1 MRHDTEGKSRMST
14 NGHAQDVTLPSRP
27 RLRYTCVV
35 RGSSRFPADRPPRYV
50 LTSRLA
56 IVLLLISLSGC
67 SGISKISPMAQSAPG
82 PAATHVP
89 SAPAPSPTSL
99 SASLAYRA
107 MLREGQANERLESG
121 EKVTMEVEVSNTG
134 AIPAKDVL
142 LRFSGTP
149 VLVEQ
154 FSNPVPIGDVQSNE
168 VKRVV
173 VSARMPPTEAARQ
186 GELVLS
192 VESANGPLPVQ
203 KKFPIEWHPG
213 HSLTGLSSVDDV
225 DRIPEISRGYERKQ
239 AVGIAIGISSFRH
252 PTLSPVLFAT
262 HDAQVMAA
270 YFNKLIGIPPERV
283 RLLTDEHALKDDL
296 IEVFEEWLPQHVG
309 SGSDVIIFIAGR
321 ALVNPSTGAVSLIP
335 HEADPGS
342 PLRLV
347 SLRRLHEALA
357 RLPIQHA
364 VLMLDLT
371 WISSGDE
378 PSANGKEPAWPAVP
392 AGLRG
397 DKLVQLVGTSGYEQG
412 HQYEEGRHGL
422 FTYFVLKGLGGAAD
436 HDQNGVVVAG
446 ELCTY
451 VQEHVTMTA
460 KEKYRQ
466 PQHPF
471 CVPPINAASKTA
483 GLPLS
488 RLK

>member
-1 MRHDTEGKSRMST
+1 MKGS
-14 NGHAQDVTLPSRP
+14 P
-27 RLRYTCVV
+27 R
-35 RGSSRFPADRPPRYV
+35 FQADGPPGYV

-67 SGISKISPMAQSAPG
+67 SGTRDVAQPQSNAQPMVPSLISATAPSAPG
-82 PAATHVP
+82 SEATHVP
-89 SAPAPSPTSL
+89 SALALSPASL

-107 MLREGQANERLESG
+107 MLREDQANERLESG

-134 AIPAKDVL
+134 VIPARDVM

-154 FSNPVPIGDVQSNE
+154 FSNPVPIGDMQSNE
-168 VKRVV
+168 MKRVV
-173 VSARMPPTEAARQ
+173 ISARMPPTEAARQ
-186 GELVLS
+186 GELMLS
-192 VESANGPLPVQ
+192 LESTNGASPVQ
-203 KKFPIEWHPG
+203 KKFPIEWHPR
-213 HSLTGLSSVDDV
+213 HSLTGVSSVHDV
-225 DRIPEISRGYERKQ
+225 DRIPDISGGSERKQ
-239 AVGIAIGISSFRH
+239 TVGIAIGISSFRH
-252 PTLSPVLFAT
+252 PTLSPVLFAA
-262 HDAQVMAA
+262 HDAAVMAA
-270 YFNKLIGIPPERV
+270 YFNKLTGIPSEQV

-296 IEVFEEWLPQHVG
+296 IEVFEEWLPQHAG
-309 SGSDVIIFIAGR
+309 SGSDVMIFIAGR
-321 ALVNPSTGAVSLIP
+321 ASANPSTGAVSLIP

-371 WISSGDE
+371 WTSSGDE

-397 DKLVQLVGTSGYEQG
+397 DKLVQLVGTSGHQQG

-436 HDQNGVVVAG
+436 RDQNGIVAAG
-446 ELCTY
+446 ELCGY
-451 VQEHVTMTA
+451 VQEHVTMAA

-466 PQHPF
+466 PQHPL
-471 CVPPINAASKTA
+471 CVPPINPASKTA